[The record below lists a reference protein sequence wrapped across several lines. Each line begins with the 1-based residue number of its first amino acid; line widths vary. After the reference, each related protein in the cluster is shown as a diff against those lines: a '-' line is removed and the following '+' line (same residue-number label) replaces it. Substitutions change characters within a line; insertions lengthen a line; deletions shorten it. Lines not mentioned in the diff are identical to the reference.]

1 MYSPERNSMGSVNK
15 LKVKTITKLILYLF
29 EMPTSYL
36 EVGLA
41 IVN

>member
-1 MYSPERNSMGSVNK
+1 MYSPERNSMGGVNK
-15 LKVKTITKLILYLF
+15 LKVKTVTKSILYLS
-29 EMPTSYL
+29 EMPTRYL